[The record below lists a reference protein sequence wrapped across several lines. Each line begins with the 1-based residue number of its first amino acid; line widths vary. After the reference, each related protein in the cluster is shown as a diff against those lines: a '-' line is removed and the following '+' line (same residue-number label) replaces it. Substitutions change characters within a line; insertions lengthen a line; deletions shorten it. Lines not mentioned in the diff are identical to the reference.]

1 MDDNTTG
8 EDQSPFAALV
18 GEGKKFKTPEELA
31 KGKLEADSF
40 IARLQEEKRQMEEE
54 LTRLRVQKEI
64 SNQETKTKQPDA
76 SATTQAP
83 SDVEALIERKLK
95 EAKQTEQRKSNLQ
108 AAERFLTEAYGD
120 QAEKVLKDQAKDMG
134 IDTSRLLDLAADTPA
149 VFKKLFAGTP
159 KKMEPS
165 ATTGTQNTE
174 TRELSGPTGEV
185 SEYRELS
192 DKRKKVGASNFFS
205 DPKNLQSLIAAK
217 KKELAAKGI
226 TY

>member
-31 KGKLEADSF
+31 KGKIEADSF

-54 LTRLRVQKEI
+54 LTRLRVQKEV
-64 SNQETKTKQPDA
+64 EAKTKQPET
-76 SATTQAP
+76 SPTSQAP

-95 EAKQTEQRKSNLQ
+95 EAKQTDQRKSNLQ
-108 AAERFLTEAYGD
+108 AAERFLVETYGD

-174 TRELSGPTGEV
+174 AMDLSGPSGEV
-185 SEYRELS
+185 SEYKELS
-192 DKRKKVGASNFFS
+192 QKRKQVGTSRFFS